1 MKRKTL
7 IVVLLT
13 TLGAGFAL
21 AQTNTPPVVSGGLP
35 SLSMI
40 PAWLQVLI
48 TPITFGLIALAKNYL
63 PKLPSFWLPI
73 AAAFLGALVNSLSD
87 LIGLWGTQGL
97 ANSALA
103 GAALGAL
110 ATWLHQIGKQ
120 SGIIPPTPPI
130 PSTPTS
136 ATAKNQ

>member
-13 TLGAGFAL
+13 TVGAGFAL
-21 AQTNTPPVVSGGLP
+21 AQTNTPPVVNGGLP

-48 TPITFGLIALAKNYL
+48 TPITFGLIALVKNYL

-73 AAAFLGALVNSLSD
+73 AAAVLGALVNSLSD

-110 ATWLHQIGKQ
+110 ATWLHQVGKQ
-120 SGIIPPTPPI
+120 SGVIPPTPPT
-130 PSTPTS
+130 PSTP
-136 ATAKNQ
+136 K